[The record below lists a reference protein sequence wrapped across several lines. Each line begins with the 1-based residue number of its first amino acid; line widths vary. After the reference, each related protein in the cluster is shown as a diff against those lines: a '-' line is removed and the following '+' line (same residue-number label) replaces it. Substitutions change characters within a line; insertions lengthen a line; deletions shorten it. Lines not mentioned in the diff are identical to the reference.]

1 MKLSRSSTRTA
12 GTNIRGCRDDQ
23 PAQDGANA
31 PAARRRLSNKEQ
43 RVLELR
49 LRSNAIEAE
58 LMPALMAALERW
70 EELGTRLSAA
80 R

>member
-1 MKLSRSSTRTA
+1 MEAEQGGGAHQRLASSQLHTLE
-12 GTNIRGCRDDQ
+12 
-23 PAQDGANA
+23 P
-31 PAARRRLSNKEQ
+31 Q
-43 RVLELR
+43 RVPELQ

-58 LMPALMAALERW
+58 LMAALERW